1 MLAVKMKLKSKDL
14 LGLEE
19 LTSEEISLILATA
32 KSMQEIFSQEK
43 KEPPSLKG
51 KLIINLFYEPSTRTR
66 TSFEIAGKR
75 LGADIV
81 NFDFSTSSMLKGESF
96 KDTALN
102 LHAMKPDI
110 IVIRHSVSGA
120 PQFVAN
126 NISASVINAGDGAHE
141 HPTQALLD
149 LFTIKET
156 FGRIERLR
164 VAIIGDISHSR
175 VARSN
180 IWGLTKLGAH
190 VRVAGP
196 PALIPSHI
204 EDMGIEVFYDADAA
218 IKDVDVIMCLRIQ
231 TERQN
236 QNLFPSL
243 KEYSRFFGINQEKL
257 GKAKPGAMVMHPG
270 PINRGVEIT
279 SDVVDGEKSLI
290 LKQVANGI
298 VVRMALFYLLAGG
311 NPKNVAH

>member
-1 MLAVKMKLKSKDL
+1 MLADKMKLKGKDL

-32 KSMQEIFSQEK
+32 KSVKEIFPQKK
-43 KEPPSLKG
+43 KEPLPLKG

-75 LGADIV
+75 LGADTI
-81 NFDFSTSSMLKGESF
+81 NFDFSTSSMSKGETF

-190 VRVAGP
+190 VKVAGP
-196 PALIPSHI
+196 PTLIPAHI
-204 EDMGIEVFYDADAA
+204 EKMGIEVFYDVDAA

-236 QNLFPSL
+236 QNLLPSL
-243 KEYSRFFGINQEKL
+243 KEYSRFFGINQERL
-257 GKAKPGAMVMHPG
+257 SKAKPGAMVMHPG
-270 PINRGVEIT
+270 PINREVEIT
-279 SDVVDGEKSLI
+279 SDVADGEKSLI

-298 VVRMALFYLLAGG
+298 AVRMALFYLLAGG
-311 NPKNVAH
+311 NHKNVAH

>member
-1 MLAVKMKLKSKDL
+1 MLADKMKLKSKDL

-19 LTSEEISLILATA
+19 LTSEEISFILALA
-32 KSMQEIFSQEK
+32 QSMKENFSPEK
-43 KEPPSLKG
+43 KKPPPLKG

-75 LGADIV
+75 LGADII
-81 NFDFSTSSMLKGESF
+81 NFDFSASSMSKGETF
-96 KDTALN
+96 KDTVLN

-180 IWGLTKLGAH
+180 IWGLTKLGAL
-190 VRVAGP
+190 VKIAGP
-196 PALIPSHI
+196 PTLIPAQI
-204 EDMGIEVFYDADAA
+204 EKMGVEVFYDVDAA

-236 QNLFPSL
+236 QSLLPSL
-243 KEYSRFFGINQEKL
+243 KEYSQFFGINQERL
-257 GKAKPGAMVMHPG
+257 GKAKPRAMVMHPG

-279 SDVVDGEKSLI
+279 SDVADGKKSLT
-290 LKQVANGI
+290 LKQVANGLA
-298 VVRMALFYLLAGG
+298 VRMALFYLLAGG
-311 NPKNVAH
+311 NQKNVAY

>member
-1 MLAVKMKLKSKDL
+1 MVTNKIKLKSKDF

-32 KSMQEIFSQEK
+32 KMMKEIFLQEK
-43 KEPPSLKG
+43 KEPPPLKG

-66 TSFEIAGKR
+66 ISFEIAGKR

-81 NFDFSTSSMLKGESF
+81 NFDFSTSSMSKGETL
-96 KDTALN
+96 KDTVLN

-120 PQFVAN
+120 PKLFAN

-149 LFTIKET
+149 LFTIKEI
-156 FGRIERLR
+156 FGGIERLR

-190 VRVAGP
+190 VKAAGP
-196 PALIPSHI
+196 PTLIPPHI
-204 EDMGIEVFYDADAA
+204 EKMGVEVFYDVDAA
-218 IKDVDVIMCLRIQ
+218 IKDVDVVMCLRIQ

-236 QNLFPSL
+236 QSLLPSL
-243 KEYSRFFGINQEKL
+243 KEYSRFFGINQERL
-257 GKAKPGAMVMHPG
+257 SKAKPGAMVMHPG

-279 SDVVDGEKSLI
+279 SEVADGEKSLI
-290 LKQVANGI
+290 LKQVVNGI
-298 VVRMALFYLLAGG
+298 AVRMALFYLLAGG
-311 NPKNVAH
+311 GYKNVAH

>member
-1 MLAVKMKLKSKDL
+1 LVTNKIKLKSKDL

-32 KSMQEIFSQEK
+32 KTMKEVFPQEK
-43 KEPPSLKG
+43 KEPPPLKG

-66 TSFEIAGKR
+66 ISFEIAGKR

-81 NFDFSTSSMLKGESF
+81 NFDFSTSSMSKGETF
-96 KDTALN
+96 KDTVLN

-120 PQFVAN
+120 PTLFAN

-149 LFTIKET
+149 LFTIKEI
-156 FGRIERLR
+156 FGEIERLR
-164 VAIIGDISHSR
+164 IAIIGDISHSR

-180 IWGLTKLGAH
+180 IWGLTKLGAY
-190 VRVAGP
+190 VKVAGP
-196 PALIPSHI
+196 PTLIPPYI
-204 EDMGIEVFYDADAA
+204 EKMGVEVFYDVDAA

-231 TERQN
+231 TERQS
-236 QNLFPSL
+236 QSLLPSL
-243 KEYSRFFGINQEKL
+243 KEYSRFFGINQERLSKV
-257 GKAKPGAMVMHPG
+257 KPEARVMHPG

-279 SDVVDGEKSLI
+279 SEVADGEKSLI
-290 LKQVANGI
+290 LKQVVNGI
-298 VVRMALFYLLAGG
+298 AVRMALFYLLAGG
-311 NPKNVAH
+311 GL

>member
-1 MLAVKMKLKSKDL
+1 MLADKIKLTSKDL
-14 LGLEE
+14 LGIEE
-19 LTSEEISLILATA
+19 LTPEEISLILAIAQSIKTICPP
-32 KSMQEIFSQEK
+32 KSQDPPPL
-43 KEPPSLKG
+43 KE

-66 TSFEIAGKR
+66 TSFEIAGKK
-75 LGADIV
+75 LGADII
-81 NFDFSTSSMLKGESF
+81 NFDFSTSSVSKGETL

-102 LHAMKPDI
+102 LHAMRPDI

-120 PQFVAN
+120 PQFIAK

-149 LFTIKET
+149 LLTIKET
-156 FGRIERLR
+156 FGKIEGLN
-164 VAIIGDISHSR
+164 VTIIGDISHSR

-190 VRVAGP
+190 VNVAGP
-196 PALIPSHI
+196 PTLIPSHI
-204 EDMGIEVFYDADAA
+204 EKMGVEVFYEIDAA

-236 QNLFPSL
+236 QNFLPSL
-243 KEYSRFFGINQEKL
+243 KEYSRFFGINQERL
-257 GKAKPGAMVMHPG
+257 DKAKPGAMVMHPG

-279 SDVVDGEKSLI
+279 SDVADGERSLI
-290 LKQVANGI
+290 LKQVTNGI
-298 VVRMALFYLLAGG
+298 AVRMALFYLLAEG
-311 NPKNVAH
+311 NQNVAY

>member
-1 MLAVKMKLKSKDL
+1 MLADKMKLKSKDL

-66 TSFEIAGKR
+66 NSFEIAGKR
-75 LGADIV
+75 LGADVI
-81 NFDFSTSSMLKGESF
+81 NFDFSTSSMSKGETF
-96 KDTALN
+96 KDTVLN

-110 IVIRHSVSGA
+110 IVIRHSLSGA
-120 PQFVAN
+120 PQFIAN

-141 HPTQALLD
+141 HPTQALSD

-190 VRVAGP
+190 VKVAAP
-196 PALIPSHI
+196 PTLIPSHI
-204 EDMGIEVFYDADAA
+204 EKMGVEVFYDVDAA
-218 IKDVDVIMCLRIQ
+218 IKDVDIIMCLRIQ
-231 TERQN
+231 TERQS

-243 KEYSRFFGINQEKL
+243 KEYSRFFGINQERL
-257 GKAKPGAMVMHPG
+257 SKAKPGVMVMHPG

-279 SDVVDGEKSLI
+279 SDVADGEKSLI
-290 LKQVANGI
+290 LKQVSNGI
-298 VVRMALFYLLAGG
+298 AVRMALFYLLAGG
-311 NPKNVAH
+311 NHKNVTH

>member
-32 KSMQEIFSQEK
+32 KSMQEIFFQKK
-43 KEPPSLKG
+43 KEPPPLKG

-81 NFDFSTSSMLKGESF
+81 NFDFSTSSMLKGETF
-96 KDTALN
+96 KDTVLN

-196 PALIPSHI
+196 PTLIPSHI
-204 EDMGIEVFYDADAA
+204 EEMGIEVFYDLDAA

-243 KEYSRFFGINQEKL
+243 KEYSRFFGINREKL
-257 GKAKPGAMVMHPG
+257 GKAKPGAMVMHPS

-290 LKQVANGI
+290 LKQVANGT

>member
-1 MLAVKMKLKSKDL
+1 MKLKSKNL

-19 LTSEEISLILATA
+19 VTSKEISLILATA
-32 KSMQEIFSQEK
+32 KSMKEIFPQEK
-43 KEPPSLKG
+43 KGPPPLKG

-75 LGADIV
+75 LGADII
-81 NFDFSTSSMLKGESF
+81 NFDLSTSSVSKGETL

-110 IVIRHSVSGA
+110 IVIRHPVSGA
-120 PQFVAN
+120 PQFIAD

-156 FGRIERLR
+156 FGKIERLR

-190 VRVAGP
+190 VKVAGP

-204 EDMGIEVFYDADAA
+204 EKMGIEVFYDVDAA

-231 TERQN
+231 KERQN
-236 QNLFPSL
+236 QNLFTSL
-243 KEYSRFFGINQEKL
+243 KEYSLFFGINQKRL
-257 GKAKPGAMVMHPG
+257 AKAKPGAMVMHPG
-270 PINRGVEIT
+270 PINREVEIT
-279 SDVVDGEKSLI
+279 SEVADGKKSLI

-298 VVRMALFYLLAGG
+298 AVRMALFYLLAGG
-311 NPKNVAH
+311 KQKNVAH

>member
-1 MLAVKMKLKSKDL
+1 LFADKSKLKTKDL
-14 LGLEE
+14 MGLEE

-32 KSMQEIFSQEK
+32 KSTQKIFSQEK
-43 KEPPSLKG
+43 KQPLPLKG

-75 LGADIV
+75 LGADII
-81 NFDFSTSSMLKGESF
+81 NFDFSTSSMSKGETF
-96 KDTALN
+96 KDTVLT

-110 IVIRHSVSGA
+110 IVIRHSAPGA
-120 PQFVAN
+120 PQFIAN

-149 LFTIKET
+149 LLTIKET

-164 VAIIGDISHSR
+164 VAIVGDIGHSR

-196 PALIPSHI
+196 PTLIPSHI
-204 EDMGIEVFYDADAA
+204 EKMGIEVFYDVDAA
-218 IKDVDVIMCLRIQ
+218 IKDVDVIMCLRLQ

-243 KEYSRFFGINQEKL
+243 KEYSQFFGINQARL
-257 GKAKPGAMVMHPG
+257 SKAKPGAMVMHPG

-279 SDVVDGEKSLI
+279 SDVADGEKSLI

-298 VVRMALFYLLAGG
+298 AVRMALFYLLARE
-311 NPKNVAH
+311 NHKNVAH